1 MGSRVF
7 DCGNIEKGYAA
18 SSGRI
23 FDSGNIEIGY
33 AASSGRI
40 YDSGNIEVGYV
51 GDGLSIELKGGA
63 ARLLLLK

>member
-7 DCGNIEKGYAA
+7 DCGNIEK
-18 SSGRI
+18 
-23 FDSGNIEIGY
+23 GY

>member
-18 SSGRI
+18 RSGRI
-23 FDSGNIEIGY
+23 F
-33 AASSGRI
+33 
-40 YDSGNIEVGYV
+40 DSGNIEVGYV